1 MFCRRLNASS
11 MGKSKQ
17 TENFANKLKS
27 EFNKVFADELGCC
40 TQTEVRFELRQ
51 RNTSIQAK
59 KKSPV
64 FIIRNNRQRVTE
76 IRRKW
81 SN

>member
-1 MFCRRLNASS
+1 

-17 TENFANKLKS
+17 TENFVNELKS
-27 EFNKVFADELGCC
+27 EFYKVFADELGGC
-40 TQTEVRFELRQ
+40 TKTEMRFELKD
-51 RNTSIQAK
+51 NVKLVFKPK

-64 FIIRNNRQRVTE
+64 FIVRNDRQRVTE